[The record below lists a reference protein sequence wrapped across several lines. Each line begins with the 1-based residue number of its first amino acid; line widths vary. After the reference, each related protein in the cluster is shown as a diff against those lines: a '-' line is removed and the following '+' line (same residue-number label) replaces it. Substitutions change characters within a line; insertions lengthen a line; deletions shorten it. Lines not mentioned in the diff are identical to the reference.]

1 MMSSTEPAWTSE
13 DNIEVH
19 MHIRW
24 NMGQVQPQV
33 VLGKNKELCRTAKKT
48 KRKLYWSQNGS
59 PEFISNFWPKEN
71 STTPLD
77 EPSEQY
83 KDFGLIPAEI
93 IQQQQRLLCM
103 SFHCKGKLLGAWS
116 MKREHAG
123 HEE

>member
-48 KRKLYWSQNGS
+48 KKIVLVTKWLSR
-59 PEFISNFWPKEN
+59 IH
-71 STTPLD
+71 
-77 EPSEQY
+77 
-83 KDFGLIPAEI
+83 
-93 IQQQQRLLCM
+93 QQLLTQ
-103 SFHCKGKLLGAWS
+103 GKLHNS
-116 MKREHAG
+116 
-123 HEE
+123 